1 MQARWK
7 QASQQV
13 SMGRQEKKPKLKVPE
28 LRAELKRLGEDTKGS
43 KAELQ
48 ERLGNCQA
56 IVNFENAES
65 LDNTIDLSSDEEID
79 GTIARDYVNDPD
91 AYKDLPMKKRPR
103 EGCECYTCRGTVFRM
118 DHETG
123 IVAAATSICATI
135 RLGCSISRDDLK
147 TFTRDVELGVF
158 INGAVYNPRRCPAVQ
173 IATSHPET
181 SVNLYSC
188 EGGPAKMVC
197 LGARTKAQARTAL
210 RRVSRQVQL
219 TCAPDAEFLEFK
231 ISNYIMSGD
240 LKFQVRLSELLK
252 TLNADSNQH
261 QRTENLANFEPELS
275 PKLSYHM
282 KDPVDIKLDIFHT
295 GKVNILRC
303 LGREDLI
310 KAFDFLWPMLCRHR
324 VEDTPP
330 VYGGDDQIQ
339 QPQGQMQ
346 PPPQIV
352 IKTETPIPQVQA
364 PRQPQLAVPL
374 PAPVAGTAMAPPPMV
389 SQSPAY
395 AGQSPAYAGPSP
407 ATAAALGF
415 SGGGPSPAYAG
426 PSPATAAALGLP
438 GASPT
443 FGAKDVKDQVRDD
456 FDELLDLL

>member
-1 MQARWK
+1 MQARWE

-13 SMGRQEKKPKLKVPE
+13 SMSRQEKKPKLKVPE

-43 KAELQ
+43 KAELT
-48 ERLGNCQA
+48 ERLRNCNA
-56 IVNFENAES
+56 IANFENAES
-65 LDNTIDLSSDEEID
+65 LDDTIELSSDDEVD
-79 GTIARDYVNDPD
+79 GTIARDYINDPES
-91 AYKDLPMKKRPR
+91 YKDLPMKKRPR
-103 EGCECYTCRGTVFRM
+103 EGCDCYTCRGTVFRM
-118 DHETG
+118 DHQTG

-188 EGGPAKMVC
+188 ETGPAKLVC

-219 TCAPDAEFLEFK
+219 TCAPDAYFLEFK

-240 LKFQVRLSELLK
+240 LKFQVKLSELLK
-252 TLNADSNQH
+252 TLNADADQH
-261 QRTENLANFEPELS
+261 QRDNSANFEPELS
-275 PKLSYHM
+275 PKLAYHM
-282 KDPVDIKLDIFHT
+282 QDPVDIKLDIFHT

-310 KAFDFLWPMLCRHR
+310 KAFDFLWPMLIRHR
-324 VEDTPP
+324 VDDTPV
-330 VYGGDDQIQ
+330 VYAGDQIQ
-339 QPQGQMQ
+339 QPPQQMR
-346 PPPQIV
+346 PPPQIM
-352 IKTETPIPQVQA
+352 IKAETPTPPVQA
-364 PRQPQLAVPL
+364 PRQPQMAVPF
-374 PAPVAGTAMAPPPMV
+374 PAPVAATPMAAQSMAPPPMV
-389 SQSPAY
+389 SPAY
-395 AGQSPAYAGPSP
+395 GGPSP
-407 ATAAALGF
+407 AYGGPSPAY
-415 SGGGPSPAYAG
+415 GGPSPAYAG
-426 PSPATAAALGLP
+426 PSPATAAALGLS

-443 FGAKDVKDQVRDD
+443 FGANDSKDQARDD